1 MKPIPM
7 QIKNSQFERSVPLG
21 ESYWDENIPQIVFYG
36 RSNAGKSSTINA
48 VLDRNQIA
56 KVSGTPGKT
65 RMMNFYLVNN
75 SFYVVDSPGYG
86 YAKISFKERDE
97 LAELIDWY
105 IGSKV
110 IYRKSIIIMDAGA
123 GMTAIDRETIE
134 KLLSKNESVLL
145 LINKIDKLN
154 QSELSK
160 IRKDIDSQFPDVH
173 KIYYSAR
180 TKKGLQGFWDI
191 VFPENI

>member
-1 MKPIPM
+1 M
-7 QIKNSQFERSVPLG
+7 QIKNSQFERSVPVG
-21 ESYWDENIPQIVFYG
+21 EAYWDESIPQVVFYG

-48 VLDRNQIA
+48 VLDRTQIA
-56 KVSGTPGKT
+56 KVSGSPGKT
-65 RMMNFYLVNN
+65 RLMNFYLVNK

-105 IGSKV
+105 IRSKV
-110 IYRKSIIIMDAGA
+110 THRKSIVIMDAGA
-123 GMTAIDRETIE
+123 GMTDIDTEMIQ
-134 KLLSKNESVLL
+134 KLLDQDESVLL

-160 IRKDIDSQFPDVH
+160 VRKEIDTQFPELSKV
-173 KIYYSAR
+173 YYSAR
-180 TKKGLQGFWDI
+180 TKKGLHDFWDR
-191 VFPENI
+191 VFDNKNTT

>member
-1 MKPIPM
+1 ME
-7 QIKNSQFERSVPLG
+7 IKNSQFERSVPVG
-21 ESYWDENIPQIVFYG
+21 EAYWDETIPQIVFYG

-48 VLDRNQIA
+48 VLGRNQIA

-65 RMMNFYLVNN
+65 RMMNFYQVNN

-97 LAELIDWY
+97 LADLIDWFVS
-105 IGSKV
+105 SKTLH
-110 IYRKSIIIMDAGA
+110 RKSIVILDAGA
-123 GMTAIDRETIE
+123 GMTPIDKEMIE
-134 KLLSKNESVLL
+134 KLLSHDESILL

-154 QSELSK
+154 QSEMSK
-160 IRKDIDSQFPDVH
+160 VRKEIDIQFPELS

-180 TKKGLQGFWDI
+180 TKKGLQNFWGS
-191 VFPENI
+191 VFPEGGTV

>member
-1 MKPIPM
+1 M
-7 QIKNSQFERSVPLG
+7 QIKNSKFVRSVPIG
-21 ESYWDENIPQIVFYG
+21 EAFWDENIPQIVFYG

-56 KVSGTPGKT
+56 KVSGSPGKT
-65 RMMNFYLVNN
+65 RLMNFYLVND

-105 IGSKV
+105 ITSKV
-110 IYRKSIIIMDAGA
+110 DYRKSIVIMDAGA
-123 GMTAIDRETIE
+123 GMTTIDTEMIQ
-134 KLLSKNESVLL
+134 KLLDQDESVLL
-145 LINKIDKLN
+145 LVNKIDKLN

-160 IRKDIDSQFPDVH
+160 VRRELDGQFPELQ

-180 TKKGLQGFWDI
+180 TKKGLHDFWDKI
-191 VFPENI
+191 FDNKNTT

>member
-1 MKPIPM
+1 M
-7 QIKNSQFERSVPLG
+7 QIKNSNFERSVPVG
-21 ESYWDENIPQIVFYG
+21 EAYWDESIPQVVFYG

-56 KVSGTPGKT
+56 KVSGSPGKT
-65 RMMNFYLVNN
+65 RLMNIYLVNK

-105 IGSKV
+105 ISSKV
-110 IYRKSIIIMDAGA
+110 DHRKSIVIMDAGA
-123 GMTAIDRETIE
+123 GMMDIDREMIQ
-134 KLLSKNESVLL
+134 KLLDQDESVLL

-160 IRKDIDSQFPDVH
+160 VRKELDTQFPQLQ

-180 TKKGLQGFWDI
+180 TKKGLQNFWEILFD
-191 VFPENI
+191 NIDTA